1 MHEVMTARLPTWVC
15 MCAFGA
21 MTLLTVVIW
30 QDVDNQESTC
40 EVLLNKLLYVC
51 VPVCSVTPVMSGSL

>member
-1 MHEVMTARLPTWVC
+1 
-15 MCAFGA
+15 

-51 VPVCSVTPVMSGSL
+51 VPVCSVTLVVSGSL